1 MLSRESKCE
10 LMLPPS
16 LQTTKPRLP
25 AAQSGT
31 GAGVMHE
38 HFDC

>member
-25 AAQSGT
+25 
-31 GAGVMHE
+31 GAESSTEAGDLHKLL
-38 HFDC
+38 DC